1 MSEAL
6 PSISA
11 ATGHGSASTV
21 TPRLMAVY
29 RPGLNTETGHRATS
43 PQFGFTLVEILL
55 AIFIFSIL
63 VSTIFG
69 SFAVLS
75 DGAEVLKLDAGLY
88 QSARTSLDRI
98 TQDLKEI
105 HFTLPPQYVK
115 PKFNDDPHE
124 YRLVG
129 GQADVGNA
137 DFDQLRFASLA
148 HISFQGDPRLGIAR
162 IIYYP
167 FELTPDNW
175 VLRRADH
182 IYPFPDFEPNN
193 QDPVLCESLL
203 EFKLAYYDG
212 EGDSFDS
219 WDTESDDHDFASP
232 RSIAITLKTGTEER
246 HVTLN
251 ARVYLPVHRLPLEDE
266 E

>member
-1 MSEAL
+1 VAV
-6 PSISA
+6 SA
-11 ATGHGSASTV
+11 
-21 TPRLMAVY
+21 
-29 RPGLNTETGHRATS
+29 RATS
-43 PQFGFTLVEILL
+43 AEAVHEAMSAQDGFTLIEILL

-63 VSTIFG
+63 VTTVFG

-75 DGAEVLKLDAGLY
+75 DGAEVLKMDTGLY
-88 QSARTSLDRI
+88 ESTRACLDRI
-98 TQDLKEI
+98 TRDLKEI
-105 HFTLPPQYVK
+105 HFALPPEYGK

-167 FELTPDNW
+167 FDLTPDNW

-182 IYPFPDFEPNN
+182 IFPYPDFEPNN
-193 QDPVLCESLL
+193 QDPILCEQLL
-203 EFKLAYYDG
+203 EFKLTYYDS
-212 EGDSFDS
+212 EGDSYER
-219 WDTESDDHDFASP
+219 WDTESDDHDYASP

-246 HVTLN
+246 FVTLS
-251 ARVYLPVHRLPLEDE
+251 ARVDLPVHRLPLEE
-266 E
+266 EE

>member
-1 MSEAL
+1 MSETHPPILAASAHGR
-6 PSISA
+6 PS
-11 ATGHGSASTV
+11 
-21 TPRLMAVY
+21 AV
-29 RPGLNTETGHRATS
+29 ATS
-43 PQFGFTLVEILL
+43 AKAVHEAMSAQGGFTLIEILL

-63 VSTIFG
+63 VTTVFG

-75 DGAEVLKLDAGLY
+75 DGAEVLKTDTGLY
-88 QSARTSLDRI
+88 QSTRACLDRI
-98 TQDLKEI
+98 TRDLKEI
-105 HFTLPPQYVK
+105 HFALPPEYGK

-167 FELTPDNW
+167 FELTPENW

-182 IYPFPDFEPNN
+182 LYPYPDFEPND
-193 QDPVLCESLL
+193 QDPILCENLL
-203 EFKLAYYDG
+203 EFKLVYFDGDG
-212 EGDSFDS
+212 ESYER
-219 WDTESDDHDFASP
+219 WDTESDDHDYASP

-246 HVTLN
+246 SVTLN
-251 ARVYLPVHRLPLEDE
+251 TRVDLPVYRLPLEDE